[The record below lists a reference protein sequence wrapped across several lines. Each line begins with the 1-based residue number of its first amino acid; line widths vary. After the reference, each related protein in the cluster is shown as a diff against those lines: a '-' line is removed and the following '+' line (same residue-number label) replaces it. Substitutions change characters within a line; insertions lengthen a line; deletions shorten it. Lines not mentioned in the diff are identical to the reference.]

1 MKIAVIG
8 AWHVHTME
16 YSTAILNNPK
26 AELCCLWDDNEERG
40 KATAEKLG
48 VPFQPDLDAIWNDPT
63 IEGVSITTATYQHKE
78 VLLAAAAHKKNI
90 FTEKVLTFTNE
101 DAQEV
106 AKAIKDSGVKFT
118 VSFPHKTWPTLKAA
132 KELVDSGKL
141 GQITYAR
148 VHNYHN
154 GSVAPMPDGSL
165 GWLPPHFYDASQT
178 GGGAMMDLGAHP
190 MYTLHWFLGEPKSIV
205 SQFTKV
211 TGRAV
216 EDNAVSVIEF
226 ENGTIGVSETGFV
239 TNGIPYVMEMQGTKG
254 GLMVHNDILEYTCE
268 ETGNKLVQMT
278 DLPEK
283 STMPI
288 DAWIDACCGKGEAP
302 NGIDDAVALTKFMV
316 GAYESHNTGK
326 KYVF

>member
-1 MKIAVIG
+1 MKIAVVG

-254 GLMVHNDILEYTCE
+254 GLMVHNDTLEYTCE